1 MLNPS
6 LAQSFRHRENQD
18 GSWDSICMRCYLT
31 AAHSYR
37 EQPLAAVESEHH
49 CDENSWL
56 FIEPAGQMPQLA
68 RLDTTGRTCPPSAI
82 PRFARQPNQIQFGQ
96 QWLRAGRPAGLREQ
110 VSAEA
115 SSGY

>member
-1 MLNPS
+1 MLNSS

-31 AAHSYR
+31 AAHSYG
-37 EQPLAAVESEHH
+37 EQPLVAVESGHH

-56 FIEPAGQMPQLA
+56 FIEPTGHAPLIPQLA
-68 RLDTTGRTCPPSAI
+68 SPGRSRPPSAT
-82 PRFARQPNQIQFGQ
+82 PRVARPADHIQFGQ
-96 QWLRAGRPAGLREQ
+96 QRLRAGRPTGLREQ